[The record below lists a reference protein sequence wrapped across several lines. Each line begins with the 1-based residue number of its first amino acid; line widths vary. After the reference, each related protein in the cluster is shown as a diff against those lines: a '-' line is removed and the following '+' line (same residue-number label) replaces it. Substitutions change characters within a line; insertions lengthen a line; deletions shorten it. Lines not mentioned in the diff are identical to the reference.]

1 MTPGVAD
8 PQGGV
13 TPQPWGLTPPRL
25 KSGAVPPWGG
35 PAPIPQ
41 KPGVV
46 GGPGGCQ
53 RWAQTWLEPPH
64 SEWIPQ
70 WGPGGALS
78 LYIQRYTVSGFFYV
92 LLRMD
97 FMEGFILF
105 LFYFYFLD

>member
-1 MTPGVAD
+1 M
-8 PQGGV
+8 
-13 TPQPWGLTPPRL
+13 
-25 KSGAVPPWGG
+25 
-35 PAPIPQ
+35 PIPQ
-41 KPGVV
+41 SPPIPRGV

-64 SEWIPQ
+64 SEQILILPVT
-70 WGPGGALS
+70 GAGGAPS